1 MTTVLQSDSSTARE
15 EIAGADGIVL
25 VDFTAAWCPPC
36 RQLSPVLDQ
45 LAREATDLRVLKV
58 DVDASPELASSYQV
72 MSMPTLIFFAEG
84 RELRR
89 LVGARGIAALR
100 EELEQVRAA
109 ARSESSR

>member
-15 EIAGADGIVL
+15 AIAGADGIVL

-36 RQLSPVLDQ
+36 RLLSPVLDQ
-45 LAREATDLRVLKV
+45 LAREATDLTVLKV
-58 DVDASPELASSYQV
+58 DVDESPDLASSYQV

-84 RELRR
+84 HELRR
-89 LVGARGIAALR
+89 IVGARGIASLR
-100 EELEQVRAA
+100 EELEQVRGA